1 MDADETDTPEALLC
15 LKDATTA
22 GGIYLD

>member
-1 MDADETDTPEALLC
+1 MDADETDTPEALLS
-15 LKDATTA
+15 LKDAATA

>member
-1 MDADETDTPEALLC
+1 MDADETDTQEALLS
-15 LKDATTA
+15 LKDAATA